1 MILLEFDNLDKV
13 IKVLCIFCKFAPTK
27 TKAMTIFNLIML
39 CLIFCLAPAGV
50 LWVCKKVSFFEKI
63 GPVLLLYILG
73 VIIGNIGIK
82 PEGMS
87 SLQDIMSSAMIPL
100 AIPMM
105 LFGCTFR
112 LRETKQQLK
121 ALLTGLSAVVIAV
134 IAGYLL
140 FGRNIEEGT
149 KIGGMLTG
157 VYSGGTINLAAL
169 KTMLGVSNEAY
180 ILLNSY
186 DMLVSFFYLT
196 FLLTIGIK
204 LFRKFLPFKPDA
216 LEHGSFAKMIKKNQE
231 NEGDYSQLF
240 TKDGMKDAGK
250 ILGVTLLICAI
261 AGGVSLAV
269 PQSAFMV
276 TFILLLTTLGLACS
290 FIKPIHNLKHSYNI
304 GMYFIYIFCIVVAS
318 MADLSNLELTGSL
331 NLLAYLLFAVFGSLF
346 IQVILSRIFRIDADT
361 MIVASV
367 AFINSPPFVPMMA
380 AAMKN
385 KRVLVTGL
393 TLGIIGYAVGNYLG
407 FLISELLELL

>member
-1 MILLEFDNLDKV
+1 MFVTLILE
-13 IKVLCIFCKFAPTK
+13 T
-27 TKAMTIFNLIML
+27 MTIFNLILL
-39 CLIFCLAPAGV
+39 CLVFCAAPAGV
-50 LWVCKKVSFFEKI
+50 LWVCKKVSFLGKI

-87 SLQDIMSSAMIPL
+87 TLQDIMSSAMVPL

-121 ALLTGLSAVVIAV
+121 ALLTGLSAVVISV
-134 IAGYLL
+134 IIGYLI
-140 FGRNIEEGT
+140 FGRNIDEGT

-157 VYSGGTINLAAL
+157 VYTGGTINLAAL
-169 KTMLGVSNEAY
+169 KTMLGVRNETY

-186 DMLVSFFYLT
+186 DMLVSFLYLT

-204 LFRKFLPFKPDA
+204 LFRKFLPFQPDA
-216 LEHGSFAKMIKKNQE
+216 LEHGSYATTIKEKQE

-240 TKDGMKDAGK
+240 TKEGMKDAGK
-250 ILGVTLLICAI
+250 LLGITILICAI
-261 AGGVSLAV
+261 SGGVALLL
-269 PQSAFMV
+269 PQSSFMV
-276 TFILLLTTLGLACS
+276 IFILMLTTLGLICS

-318 MADLSNLELTGSL
+318 MADLTNLNLTGSL
-331 NLLAYLLFAVFGSLF
+331 NLLGYLLSVVFGSLF
-346 IQVILSRIFRIDADT
+346 IQALLARLFKIDADT
-361 MIVASV
+361 MVIASV
-367 AFINSPPFVPMMA
+367 TFINSPPFVPMMA

-385 KRVLVTGL
+385 RRVLVTGL

-407 FLISELLELL
+407 YLISELLKLL